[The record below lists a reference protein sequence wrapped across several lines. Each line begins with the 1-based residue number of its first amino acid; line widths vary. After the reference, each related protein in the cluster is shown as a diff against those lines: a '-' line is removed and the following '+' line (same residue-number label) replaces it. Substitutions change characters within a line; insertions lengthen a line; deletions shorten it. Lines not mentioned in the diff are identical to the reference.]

1 MKRQV
6 FANHTSDK
14 ESAHR
19 IHKELFNLVTKGQ
32 MQFKN
37 RTKDVNRHVSEEHK
51 QMVNK
56 HMENA
61 QHQ

>member
-1 MKRQV
+1 
-6 FANHTSDK
+6 
-14 ESAHR
+14 
-19 IHKELFNLVTKGQ
+19 